1 MLGLRQ
7 PEVES
12 GSVLWPLVIAE
23 TLLGLVLPLFFSFDS
38 VTRPMGQGMPCPCF

>member
-12 GSVLWPLVIAE
+12 GSMLWPLVIAE
-23 TLLGLVLPLFFSFDS
+23 MLLGLVLPLFFSFDS
-38 VTRPMGQGMPCPCF
+38 VTRPMGQGMPWPCF